1 MGECM
6 EWVKALPKLEESS
19 PGSVL
24 PAFRLWVTAE
34 PHNEFPIGMLQLSI
48 KFTNEAPAG
57 IMLGVRNT
65 YTWLNQDML
74 DSVTD
79 PKWKTMLFALAFMH
93 TIVQVRVGCAHHER
107 TPIVP
112 RAASLTCFRSMWSCT
127 GAAEIRPARLQH
139 LVRILAGRP
148 LGVRHLH
155 AEPPEHDGD

>member
-1 MGECM
+1 M
-6 EWVKALPKLEESS
+6 EENN

-34 PHNEFPIGMLQLSI
+34 PHPEFPIGMLQLSI

-79 PKWKTMLFALAFMH
+79 PKWKTMLFAPAFMH
-93 TIVQVRVGCAHHER
+93 TIVQVQGRLPAQAPPLVDAHPLVFVCR
-107 TPIVP
+107 SG
-112 RAASLTCFRSMWSCT
+112 ASS
-127 GAAEIRPARLQH
+127 
-139 LVRILAGRP
+139 
-148 LGVRHLH
+148 
-155 AEPPEHDGD
+155 